1 MQVRPFSFTGRKIPV
16 IGQGTW
22 QMEQDDRRSCIES
35 LRKGLGAGMNH
46 VDTAE
51 LYGSGRVEEIIR
63 EALGER
69 RKEIYLVSKVLP
81 QNASRKGTVRACEA
95 SLKRLGTGHLDL
107 YLLHWPGDH
116 PLEETIAAFEELKA
130 AGKILAWGV
139 SNFSVEE
146 MEEALSIAGEGKM
159 ACNQVLYH
167 LKERAIEHHVIPW
180 CEKHG
185 VAVVAYSPFGSGD
198 FPEENSPGGKVLSE
212 IARARG
218 ATPRQVA
225 LTFLVREANVFT
237 IPKTAHAGRAIENA
251 KAGDIALSGE
261 EIDRIDAAFPK
272 GKPRPGIPYL

>member
-1 MQVRPFSFTGRKIPV
+1 MQLRPFSFTGRKIPV

-22 QMEQDDRRSCIES
+22 QMERDDRRSCIES
-35 LRKGLGAGMNH
+35 LRKGLDAGMSH

-51 LYGSGRVEEIIR
+51 LYGSGRVEEIVR

-69 RKEIYLVSKVLP
+69 RKEIYLVSKALP

-95 SLKRLGTGHLDL
+95 SLKRLGTDHLDL

-146 MEEALSIAGEGKM
+146 MEEVLNIAGEEEM

-185 VAVVAYSPFGSGD
+185 VAVMAYSPFGSGD

-212 IARARG
+212 IARARD

-225 LTFLVREANVFT
+225 LAFLVREANVFT
-237 IPKTAHAGRAIENA
+237 IPKTAHAERAIENA
-251 KAGDIALSGE
+251 KAGDLVLTGE
-261 EIDRIDAAFPK
+261 EISRIDAAFPK
-272 GKPRPGIPYL
+272 GKPRPGVPYL